1 MEVEG
6 GSKGLN
12 PQFQG
17 ATAASLQSLLA
28 SYQDVFQEPTGLPS
42 QRDHDHQIPLK
53 AGSEAVNLRPYRYS
67 GLQKDS
73 VERMV
78 AEMLDTGIIR
88 TSNSPFASPVILV
101 KKKDSIWRLC
111 VDYRALNQL
120 TIKDKYPIPMIEEL
134 LEELVGATIFSKIDL
149 KSGYHQIRMAAGEEY
164 KTAFRTHSGH
174 YEFLIMP
181 FGLTNAPA
189 TFQSLMNE
197 VFRAHLRKFILV
209 FFDDILVYSPTLGDH
224 YQHLEIVLKLL
235 RAHQLV
241 ARATKCFFGH
251 SQVEYLGHV
260 ITEHGVA
267 TDPLKIQA
275 IVDWPIPTNLK

>member
-1 MEVEG
+1 
-6 GSKGLN
+6 
-12 PQFQG
+12 
-17 ATAASLQSLLA
+17 
-28 SYQDVFQEPTGLPS
+28 
-42 QRDHDHQIPLK
+42 
-53 AGSEAVNLRPYRYS
+53 
-67 GLQKDS
+67 
-73 VERMV
+73 
-78 AEMLDTGIIR
+78 
-88 TSNSPFASPVILV
+88 
-101 KKKDSIWRLC
+101 

-120 TIKDKYPIPMIEEL
+120 TIKDKYPILMIEEL

-174 YEFLIMP
+174 YEFLVMP
-181 FGLTNAPA
+181 FGLTKAPA

-197 VFRAHLRKFILV
+197 VFRAHVRKFILV

-235 RAHQLV
+235 RTHQLV

-251 SQVEYLGHV
+251 SQVEYLGYV

-275 IVDWPIPTNLK
+275 IVDWPIPTNLKQLRGFLGLTGYYRRFVKGYGSISKPLTLLLSKDTKG

>member
-1 MEVEG
+1 
-6 GSKGLN
+6 
-12 PQFQG
+12 
-17 ATAASLQSLLA
+17 
-28 SYQDVFQEPTGLPS
+28 VFQEPTGLPS

-209 FFDDILVYSPTLGDH
+209 FFDDILV
-224 YQHLEIVLKLL
+224 
-235 RAHQLV
+235 
-241 ARATKCFFGH
+241 
-251 SQVEYLGHV
+251 
-260 ITEHGVA
+260 
-267 TDPLKIQA
+267 
-275 IVDWPIPTNLK
+275 